1 VPFFATLR
9 RFLRWHE
16 EFDARL
22 GVVERKSESQRLEL
36 SELSDFTH
44 RLSRKR
50 YQDDYKPPPPPAE
63 ELGNTLAPPV
73 DNSSKA
79 ALWRKAKEK
88 WGSSPRPPKATNE

>member
-1 VPFFATLR
+1 MGFFASLR

-16 EFDARL
+16 EFDTRL
-22 GVVERKSESQRLEL
+22 GVLERQTASQRLEL

-44 RLSRKR
+44 KLSRKR
-50 YQDDYKPPPPPAE
+50 YQDDYKPPPAQAE
-63 ELGNTLAPPV
+63 ELGNTMVPPV

-88 WGSSPRPPKATNE
+88 WGAQGRPPKATNE

>member
-1 VPFFATLR
+1 MGFFASLR

-16 EFDARL
+16 EFDTRL

-44 RLSRKR
+44 KLSRKR
-50 YQDDYKPPPPPAE
+50 YQDDYKPPPAAIE
-63 ELGNTLAPPV
+63 GVASGIAPPV

-79 ALWRKAKEK
+79 LLWRRAKEK
-88 WGSSPRPPKATNE
+88 WGSQPPKAAGE